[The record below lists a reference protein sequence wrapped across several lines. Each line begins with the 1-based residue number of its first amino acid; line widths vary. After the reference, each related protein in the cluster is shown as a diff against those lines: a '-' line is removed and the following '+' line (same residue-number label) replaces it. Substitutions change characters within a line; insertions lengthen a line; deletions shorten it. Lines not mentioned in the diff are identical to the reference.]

1 MRISEKTAAERVALA
16 RHPQRP
22 TTRDYIEAILMTF
35 SLWPEIEK
43 TGKTPAF

>member
-35 SLWPEIEK
+35 SSGRRSK